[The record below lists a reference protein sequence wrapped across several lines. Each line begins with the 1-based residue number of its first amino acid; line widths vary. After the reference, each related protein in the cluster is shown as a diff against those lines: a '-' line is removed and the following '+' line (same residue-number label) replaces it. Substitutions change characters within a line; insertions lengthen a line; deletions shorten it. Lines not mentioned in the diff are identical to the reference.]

1 MAKKY
6 SKKTNKKR
14 VDPKRWTGV
23 YYRESD
29 TKKHNGSYDVCY
41 YITFKSGTKKVWEK
55 VGWKS
60 EGYSPQVAADIRA
73 DRLRE
78 GRHGG
83 KVKTAKELKKEKI
96 KRNRSLDELAELYF
110 EQRGGS
116 PQAAKFDRYRYD
128 KHVSPTLGKRTI
140 SSLSPLDMD
149 RIRKN
154 MKGKAPATIWG
165 ALELVRRVSNY
176 GKKASLSPA
185 LSFII
190 EMPKRDNEKVEFL
203 TPDEVDR
210 LLKVL
215 ASWKAQDVARML
227 KLAMFS
233 GLRRGEIF
241 KLQDQDIDFLNSIIT
256 LRSPKGGKTVSVP
269 INPIVETILREQ
281 IDWRNKKF
289 PESKYIFPGR
299 NGGQRM
305 DSTAVERIKA
315 KAKLSKTFR
324 IFHGLRHHYAVT
336 LANSGEFTL
345 DMIGELLTHR
355 DRKMTERYAQFLP
368 GTKKKAANR
377 AAELLMGKKPKTK
390 IISGK
395 QINLPW
401 GKKKEAQNDNRRG

>member
-6 SKKTNKKR
+6 SRKTNKKR
-14 VDPKRWTGV
+14 VDSKRWTGV
-23 YYRESD
+23 YYRKSD
-29 TKKHNGSYDVCY
+29 TKKLNGSYDVCY
-41 YITFKSGTKKVWEK
+41 YITFKSGTKKLWEK

-83 KVKTAKELKKEKI
+83 EVKTAKEFKKEKI
-96 KRNRSLDELAELYF
+96 KRNHSLDELAELYF

-154 MKGKAPATIWG
+154 MKGKAPATVWG
-165 ALELVRRVSNY
+165 ALELVRRIANY
-176 GKKASLSPA
+176 GKKTGLSPA

-241 KLQDQDIDFLNSIIT
+241 KLQGQDIDFLNSIIT

-281 IDWRNKKF
+281 IVWRNNKF
-289 PESKYIFPGR
+289 PNSIYIFPGR
-299 NGGQRM
+299 NGGQRV
-305 DSTAVERIKA
+305 DSTAVERIKT

-324 IFHGLRHHYAVT
+324 IFHGLRHHFAVT

-345 DMIGELLTHR
+345 DMIGELLTHK
-355 DRKMTERYAQFLP
+355 DATMTRRYAQFLP
-368 GTKKKAANR
+368 GTKKKAASR
-377 AAELLMGKKPKTK
+377 AAELLMGKKSKTK
-390 IISGK
+390 KISGK

-401 GKKKEAQNDNRRG
+401 GKKEGSAK